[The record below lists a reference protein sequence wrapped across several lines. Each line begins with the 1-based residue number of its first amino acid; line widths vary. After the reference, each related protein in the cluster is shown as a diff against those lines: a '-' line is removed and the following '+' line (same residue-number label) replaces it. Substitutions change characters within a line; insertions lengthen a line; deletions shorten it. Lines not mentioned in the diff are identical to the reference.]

1 LNDHSQPSAEE
12 LVQEHGLDRALELAT
27 DGTTAAQVVGDN
39 YKLSVW
45 REVKAIL
52 IKWRDEAI

>member
-1 LNDHSQPSAEE
+1 
-12 LVQEHGLDRALELAT
+12 VQEHGLDRALELAT

-39 YKLSVW
+39 YQLSVW